1 MLADCSG
8 IAPATDSFYIGDTPF
23 GLDFEPGV
31 WPGMW
36 AGRVFIANHGAAGT
50 WTGARMV
57 AIAMDPTTGLPL
69 PGTNYAGGPDMGSLV
84 DFATGWDNAN
94 NTHGRPTAVAFS
106 PDGRLFLTNDTTGE
120 IVWIAPAT
128 L

>member
-1 MLADCSG
+1 
-8 IAPATDSFYIGDTPF
+8 
-23 GLDFEPGV
+23 
-31 WPGMW
+31 MW
-36 AGRVFIANHGAAGT
+36 AGRVFIANHGSAGP
-50 WTGARMV
+50 WTGARLV
-57 AIAMDPTTGLPL
+57 SIAMDPTTGLPL
-69 PGTNYAGGPDMGSLV
+69 PGTNYTYTGPTPDGGPNGDMGNLV
-84 DFATGWDNAN
+84 DFATGWVTGN